1 MALEFRILG
10 PLEVRDGDRP
20 VVVRGEKQRLLLA
33 RLLLSANRVVSTD
46 RLVDAIWGDAPP
58 DTPDK
63 ALQMHV
69 SQLRKLLEPQRS
81 PGRSGE
87 VLVTRPPGYLLRVD
101 EGQLDLVRFERAVA
115 EAAAAASAG
124 RHEEAARGLRAALA
138 LWRGAALADLA
149 DAEGLR
155 ADLARLDELRLAAL
169 EDRIDADLALGR
181 HARVIAELEDLAAEH
196 PLRERVRAQLML
208 ALYRSGRQAEALA
221 VYRATRH
228 VLVEELGIEPGRE
241 LREVERRILAQD
253 PALDQP
259 APEPAAAAPSRSRTA
274 TDGLVG
280 RRRELSE
287 LLPVVD
293 GALDGGGAVVLIGG
307 EPGIGKSRLAET
319 LARHAHER
327 GARVAVGRCWE
338 AGGAPAYWPWLQA
351 LRSYARETDAE
362 HLRTQLGA
370 DGPELTT
377 ILPELAEIVP
387 GLPAAPAGGPEGAR
401 FRLFGAVAAFVRRA
415 AAARPLALFL
425 DDLHAADPPSLVL
438 LRYIAA
444 ELAGAPVLVVGC
456 YRDTETGPG
465 GPLADT
471 LPDLVREASVHRATL
486 GGLAADDTARLLE
499 QVTGRAP
506 APELAARV
514 HAQTEGNPLFAG
526 EIGRLLA
533 TAGRADGDDDPRL
546 PIPAGVR
553 EAIGRRLARQS
564 PECNDVLG
572 LASVLGREFRL
583 DVLEHV
589 TGLEP
594 PHLYAAVEEAI
605 AARLVDP
612 VPRAAG
618 RLRFSHVMIRDTLY
632 EGLPATRRP
641 LLHRDVAD
649 ALERLHEGNIEPH
662 VAELAHHCLEAG
674 FAARDAAL
682 GYSIRAGDRAASQLG
697 YEDAAGHY
705 RTALALLEASRTED
719 PATTTEV
726 LLSLGEVL
734 SRAGS
739 EADAK
744 DAYRRAA
751 AIAQQCAQA
760 DQLARAAEGYG
771 GRFLWPRAGTD
782 AALVPL
788 LETALAALGEG
799 HSPARVRLL
808 SRLSTALRDQP
819 TRDRRVRLADEAVV
833 MARRLGDSRTLAYA
847 LDAHWVAV
855 EGPYD
860 VEERMSRADELLEL
874 AQRIGDYERMMEA
887 RDYRAATF
895 WMLGDRAGVDVELD
909 AMRGLADALRQPAQ
923 RWLVSLYDV
932 MIALLEGRLDEAEE
946 LIAATLELGRRAHPW
961 NAVKSHRFHLYVLRR
976 EQGRL
981 AELEAMFRRVVHE
994 YPDQQP
1000 FRCMLAHVYA
1010 EAGREREARATLAA
1024 LLDEDLA
1031 TTHVDEEW
1039 LLGVSVLA
1047 DLCAQLRD
1055 VDAAAQLYELLLP
1068 YRRLNALATLEVSTG
1083 SVARP
1088 LGTLATTL
1096 GRLDDA
1102 EAHFEAAIEME
1113 RRMGSGPGVAHAQHG
1128 LAAVLLARGA
1138 PGDRDRARELA
1149 RAAVATY
1156 EQLGMDAWAARCAGL
1171 ERRSERLSASS

>member
-10 PLEVRDGDRP
+10 PLEVRDGDRGL
-20 VVVRGEKQRLLLA
+20 VVRGEKQRLLLA

-46 RLVDAIWGDAPP
+46 RLVEAIWGDAPP

-69 SQLRKLLEPQRS
+69 SQLRKLLEPERA
-81 PGRSGE
+81 PGRSGH
-87 VLVTRPPGYLLRVD
+87 VLVTQPPGYVLHVD
-101 EGQLDLVRFERAVA
+101 EGRLDLVRFERAVA
-115 EAAAAASAG
+115 AAAAATRAG
-124 RHEEAARGLRAALA
+124 GHAEAARGLRDALG
-138 LWRGAALADLA
+138 LWRGAALADLGAA
-149 DAEGLR
+149 DGLR
-155 ADLARLDELRLAAL
+155 ADLARLDDLRLGAL

-181 HARVIAELEDLAAEH
+181 HARVVAELERLVAEH

-221 VYRATRH
+221 VYRDTRRA
-228 VLVEELGIEPGRE
+228 LVEELGIEPGRA
-241 LREVERRILAQD
+241 LRELERRILAQD
-253 PALDQP
+253 PGLDY
-259 APEPAAAAPSRSRTA
+259 ATPEVAAATPRSRAA
-274 TDGLVG
+274 TEGLVG

-293 GALDGGGAVVLIGG
+293 GALAGGGAVVLIGG

-351 LRSYARETDAE
+351 LRSYARETDPE
-362 HLRTQLGA
+362 RLRSQLGA
-370 DGPELTT
+370 DGPELTA
-377 ILPELAEIVP
+377 ILPELTELVP

-401 FRLFGAVAAFVRRA
+401 FRLFSAVAAFLRRA
-415 AAARPLALFL
+415 ATAAPLALFL

-438 LRYIAA
+438 LRYMAA
-444 ELAGAPVLVVGC
+444 ELAGAPILVVGC

-465 GPLADT
+465 APLADT
-471 LPDLVREASVHRATL
+471 LPDLVREAAVHRATL
-486 GGLAADDTARLLE
+486 GGLDAIDTARLLE
-499 QVTGRAP
+499 QVSGRPP
-506 APELAARV
+506 ASELAARV

-533 TAGRADGDDDPRL
+533 TTDGAGGDEDQRL

-553 EAIGRRLARQS
+553 ETIGRRLQRQS
-564 PECNDVLG
+564 PECNDVLA
-572 LASVLGREFRL
+572 LASVLGREFGL

-594 PHLYAAVEEAI
+594 ARLYAAVEEAI

-618 RLRFSHVMIRDTLY
+618 RLRFAHVMIRDTLY

-649 ALERLHEGNIEPH
+649 ALERLHEGNVEPH
-662 VAELAHHCLEAG
+662 VAELAHHYLEAG
-674 FAARDAAL
+674 FAAQESAL
-682 GYSIRAGDRAASQLG
+682 RYAIRAGDRAASQLAH
-697 YEDAAGHY
+697 EDAAGHY
-705 RTALALLEASRTED
+705 RTALALLEASRAAD
-719 PATTTEV
+719 PGTTAEV
-726 LLSLGEVL
+726 LLSLGDVL

-739 EADAK
+739 DVEAK

-751 AIAQQCAQA
+751 EIARRHGQA
-760 DQLARAAEGYG
+760 DRLARAAEGYG

-788 LETALAALGEG
+788 LETALAALGDG
-799 HSPARVRLL
+799 DSSARVRLL
-808 SRLSTALRDQP
+808 SRLSTALRDEP
-819 TRDRRVRLADEAVV
+819 ARERRARLAGEAVAI
-833 MARRLGDSRTLAYA
+833 ARRLGDTPTLAYA

-874 AQRIGDYERMMEA
+874 AQRIGDYERELEA
-887 RDYRAATF
+887 RDFRASTF
-895 WMLGDRAGVDVELD
+895 WMLGDRAGVDVEFD
-909 AMRGLADALRQPAQ
+909 AMNRLADALRQPAQ
-923 RWLVSLYDV
+923 RWLVSGYDV
-932 MIALLEGRLDEAEE
+932 MFALLEGRLDEAEH

-961 NAVKSHRFHLYVLRR
+961 NAVKSHRFQLYVLRR

-981 AELEAMFRRVVHE
+981 AEIEETFRRVVHE
-994 YPDQQP
+994 YPDQQA

-1010 EAGREREARATLAA
+1010 EAGREREARAALAA
-1024 LLDEDLA
+1024 LLERDLSR
-1031 TTHVDEEW
+1031 THVDEEW
-1039 LLGVSVLA
+1039 LLGLSVLA
-1047 DLCAQLRD
+1047 DVCAYLRD
-1055 VDAAAQLYELLLP
+1055 AGSAARLYVLLLP
-1068 YRRLNALATLEVSTG
+1068 FRRLNALATLEVAVG
-1083 SVARP
+1083 AVARP
-1088 LGTLATTL
+1088 LGVLATTT
-1096 GRLDDA
+1096 GRFDDA
-1102 EAHFEAAIEME
+1102 EAHFQAAIEME
-1113 RRMGSGPGVAHAQHG
+1113 RRMGARPGVAHAQHG
-1128 LAAVLLARGA
+1128 LAAMLLARGA
-1138 PGDRDRARELA
+1138 PGDRDRARALV
-1149 RAAVATY
+1149 RATVGAY
-1156 EQLGMDAWAARCAGL
+1156 EELGMGVWAARCAGL
-1171 ERRSERLSASS
+1171 ERGRSVAPRSG